1 MAFSL
6 RLALALDHGEDGS
19 ADALSA
25 AALSVPLSLSGT
37 AKTRVEEGKMGK
49 QGAGREVRLNSSFQA
64 RWGKLC

>member
-25 AALSVPLSLSGT
+25 VDLSVRNSKDEGGRGQDGEKCVEDLFFVEHFCCESQDPKE
-37 AKTRVEEGKMGK
+37 AK
-49 QGAGREVRLNSSFQA
+49 N
-64 RWGKLC
+64 